1 VLQQRSPGRGAEK
14 RHRAGMVKI
23 HKWLIVLL
31 AHMSGVP
38 VRLWQNAVGGGA
50 VVGWQPCI
58 VWPWF
63 FFWSWSLERV
73 SHAPGLG
80 LSQLVGECMDWP

>member
-1 VLQQRSPGRGAEK
+1 MGLQHRSPGRGAEK

-50 VVGWQPCI
+50 VGGGN
-58 VWPWF
+58 
-63 FFWSWSLERV
+63 
-73 SHAPGLG
+73 HASFGLGFSFGLG
-80 LSQLVGECMDWP
+80 LWRGSHMHQA